1 MPSQTPPRNSSGKGY
16 RALAPPIYLYRLRR
30 KRWAGR
36 KRWAEE
42 LLPDMDAAMWKQYCQ
57 WVKEWQPPKETTV
70 HTQVRDA
77 PKARR

>member
-16 RALAPPIYLYRLRR
+16 RAVDLRILYRLRR
-30 KRWAGR
+30 KRWA
-36 KRWAEE
+36 EE
-42 LLPDMDAAMWKQYCQ
+42 FLPDMDAAMWKQYCQ

>member
-1 MPSQTPPRNSSGKGY
+1 MLSPMPKRNSSGKGY

-30 KRWAGR
+30 KRW
-36 KRWAEE
+36 E